1 MPLVSQTSVYLMQM
15 MRIKVLAAGK
25 EMLLRSD
32 SKGNFLGYIENQGF
46 VDRLAEEEFHSYI
59 KMQEPQ
65 MVKIAL
71 QLLSYC
77 RHQVS
82 QEVLYSLS

>member
-1 MPLVSQTSVYLMQM
+1 MQM

-46 VDRLAEEEFHSYI
+46 VERLAEEEFQRFI
-59 KMQEPQ
+59 RMPEPQ
-65 MVKIAL
+65 MVKIAV

-77 RHQVS
+77 RHLVS
-82 QEVLYSLS
+82 QEALYSLS